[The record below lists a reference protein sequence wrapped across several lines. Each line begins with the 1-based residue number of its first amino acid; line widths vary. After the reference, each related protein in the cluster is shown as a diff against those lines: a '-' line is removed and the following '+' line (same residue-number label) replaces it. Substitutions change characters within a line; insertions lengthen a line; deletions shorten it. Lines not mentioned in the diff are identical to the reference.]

1 MELLAYKQITKINF
15 QINAFRFLYLLIA
28 KYSFSPINPIKQFF
42 LHTIIPNIRFL
53 SIPLKLTEKQF
64 IKQSH
69 NIILERNKGMNMQA
83 IFNCCQVFR

>member
-1 MELLAYKQITKINF
+1 MPLDFYIFLL
-15 QINAFRFLYLLIA
+15 A
-28 KYSFSPINPIKQFF
+28 KYSFPPINPIKQFY

-69 NIILERNKGMNMQA
+69 NIILERNKGMNIQA